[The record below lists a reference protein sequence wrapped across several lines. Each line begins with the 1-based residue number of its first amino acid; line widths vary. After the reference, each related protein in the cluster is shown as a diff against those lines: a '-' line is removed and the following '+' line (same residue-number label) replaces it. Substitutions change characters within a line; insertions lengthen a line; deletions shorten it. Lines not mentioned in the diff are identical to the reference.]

1 MTTWYVTRAG
11 GIVAFAILTASIC
24 VGLTLSGR
32 PRLRNWPRVA
42 LEDVHRFLGL
52 LAGFFVAVHVA
63 VLLVDGYLPFSPAEL
78 LVPGLSPF
86 RPLPTALGVVALELL
101 VALALTN
108 HYRRRIPH
116 RVWLRAHRLNLGVW
130 GLSLVHGI
138 GSGTDTTRAWALGLY
153 AVSTAAVSG
162 LTAWRLLR
170 NRSFASWTLRLWP
183 ATAAVVAAELVVAL
197 SLGPL
202 HHGT

>member
-1 MTTWYVTRAG
+1 VTTWYVTRAG

-24 VGLTLSGR
+24 VGLALSGR
-32 PRLRNWPRVA
+32 ASLRHWPRFA

-52 LAGFFVAVHVA
+52 LAGFFVALHVG
-63 VLLVDGYLPFSPAEL
+63 VLLFDDYLPFSPSEL
-78 LVPGLSPF
+78 IVPGLSRF
-86 RPLPTALGVVALELL
+86 RPFPTALGVVALELL

-108 HYRRRIPH
+108 HYRRRIPY
-116 RVWLRAHRLNLGVW
+116 RLWRGAHTLNFGVW
-130 GLSLVHGI
+130 ALALVHGI

-153 AVSTAAVSG
+153 AVSTATVVG

-170 NRSFASWTLRLWP
+170 NRSYAAWTLRLWP

-202 HHGT
+202 HHGA